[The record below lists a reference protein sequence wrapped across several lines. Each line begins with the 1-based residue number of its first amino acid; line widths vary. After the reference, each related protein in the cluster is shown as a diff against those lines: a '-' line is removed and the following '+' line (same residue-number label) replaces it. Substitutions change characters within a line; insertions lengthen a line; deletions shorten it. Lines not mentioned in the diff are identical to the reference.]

1 MSDQRGP
8 RCPTCASDVPARES
22 NAFFPFCSKACRL
35 ADLGQW
41 LDGGYR
47 IPQDPSDEDLEE
59 LEAASRSSDTDDGL

>member
-8 RCPTCASDVPARES
+8 RCPTCASGVPARES

-41 LDGGYR
+41 LDGGYS
-47 IPQDPSDEDLEE
+47 IPQNPSAEDLET
-59 LEAASRSSDTDDGL
+59 LERATRPSEGDDE